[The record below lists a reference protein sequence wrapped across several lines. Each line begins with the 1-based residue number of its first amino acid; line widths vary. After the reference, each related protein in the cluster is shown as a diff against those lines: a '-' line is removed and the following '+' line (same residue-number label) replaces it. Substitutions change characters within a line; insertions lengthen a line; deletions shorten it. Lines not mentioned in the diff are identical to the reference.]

1 MGTLE
6 VKNAPDSPARDAWDA
21 RMVDWLEGG
30 DRILE
35 MGQEYRK
42 RYRERICSTCSHAQK
57 VKRDCASLS
66 PNSDELECGHMTRA
80 FARKHRKEIERHLA
94 SHPLSVRIRLNAEL
108 ASRRSGA

>member
-80 FARKHRKEIERHLA
+80 FARKHRKEIERHPA